1 MECTSVIPP
10 HACRRCVTL
19 EASRSLGRIVGL
31 AKGTVK
37 FFYAS
42 KGYGIITPHD
52 GSKDVFVHLKDV
64 ERSGL
69 TELHQDQVVEFERQ
83 TDKRSGNIAATR
95 LKLA

>member
-1 MECTSVIPP
+1 
-10 HACRRCVTL
+10 
-19 EASRSLGRIVGL
+19 L

-42 KGYGIITPHD
+42 KGYGVIAPND
-52 GSKDVFVHLKDV
+52 GSKEVFVHLKDV

-69 TELHQDQVVEFERQ
+69 AGLRSEQVVEFERE
-83 TDKRSGNIAATR
+83 TDKRSGNISATR

>member
-1 MECTSVIPP
+1 MLRWK
-10 HACRRCVTL
+10 RRI
-19 EASRSLGRIVGL
+19 ASGRIVGL

-69 TELHQDQVVEFERQ
+69 TGLSQDQVVEFERE